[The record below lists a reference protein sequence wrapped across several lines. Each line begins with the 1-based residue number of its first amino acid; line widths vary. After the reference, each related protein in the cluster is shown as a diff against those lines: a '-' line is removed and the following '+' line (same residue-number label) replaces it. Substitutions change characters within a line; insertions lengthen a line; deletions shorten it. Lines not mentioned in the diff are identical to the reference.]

1 MSLRLT
7 AIPFSVTSTLLLLG
21 GLLQGCGTSGGTE
34 GAGTG
39 GSSDG
44 TGGGESSGGAN
55 GTGGD
60 GTGGDG
66 ATGGAN
72 GTGGD
77 SSSGGTMNM
86 TIRDIPST
94 QIVEEMFL
102 GWNLGNSLDADPNE
116 TGWGNP
122 LTTQAM
128 IDVVHEAGF
137 NTVRIPTTWMHH
149 MGGAPDYAIDPV
161 WMARV
166 EEVVGYVLST
176 GMYAIL
182 NCHHEEWI
190 NVMPDGDHDA
200 VEAQLVALWSQ
211 VAERFGSYDEHLVFE
226 TMNEPRTRDDTQWT
240 GGTPAARQLINR
252 YNLAAV
258 NAIRSSGGNNTLRHI
273 MVPTHAANANNA
285 TIADLV
291 IPNDDPRIIV
301 SLHTYYPYEFS
312 LGSGGTWGSDADR
325 QAMAQELDRIY
336 GLLPANGRAV
346 VIGEWATQ
354 NQDNTSV
361 RADHAETYARL
372 VVERGMCPIWWDNG
386 GTQVGPDGLGI
397 LDRDAMP
404 PVWAFPEIAQA
415 LSTGASAG
423 QN

>member
-1 MSLRLT
+1 M
-7 AIPFSVTSTLLLLG
+7 G
-21 GLLQGCGTSGGTE
+21 SGGDSTG
-34 GAGTG
+34 GAGGTG
-39 GSSDG
+39 GAEN
-44 TGGGESSGGAN
+44 TGGSGESGG
-55 GTGGD
+55 GPS
-60 GTGGDG
+60 
-66 ATGGAN
+66 TGGA
-72 GTGGD
+72 T
-77 SSSGGTMNM
+77 NM

-94 QIVEEMFL
+94 QVVQEMLL

-128 IDVVHEAGF
+128 IDVVHDAGF
-137 NTVRIPTTWMHH
+137 GTVRIPTTWMHH
-149 MGGAPDYAIDPV
+149 MGGAPDYTIDAA
-161 WMARV
+161 WMDRV
-166 EEVVGYVLST
+166 EEVVGYVLSN

-190 NVMPDGDHDA
+190 SVMPDADHDA
-200 VEAQLVALWSQ
+200 VDEQLVALWTQ
-211 VAERFGSYDEHLVFE
+211 VAERFQGYDEHLVFE

-258 NAIRSSGGNNTLRHI
+258 NTIRATGGNNTLRHI
-273 MVPTHAANANNA
+273 MVPTHAANANTS

-325 QAMAQELDRIY
+325 QAMEQELDRIH

-372 VVERGMCPIWWDNG
+372 VVERGMCPVWWDNG
-386 GTQVGPDGLGI
+386 GLAVGPDGLGI
-397 LDRDAMP
+397 LDRKAMP
-404 PVWAFPEIAQA
+404 PAWAFPEIAEGLVA
-415 LSTGASAG
+415 GATAG